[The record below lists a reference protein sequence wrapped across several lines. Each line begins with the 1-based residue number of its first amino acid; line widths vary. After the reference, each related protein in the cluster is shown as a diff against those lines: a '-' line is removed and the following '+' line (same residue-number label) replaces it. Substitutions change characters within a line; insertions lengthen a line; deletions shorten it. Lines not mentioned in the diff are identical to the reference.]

1 MTGDISYKTHILVGV
16 RPSGMTVLAD
26 WPYVPKQSEVQRE
39 IEKGRN
45 GYVTYVLCTPTS
57 IMPAIM
63 PASGDGVPKSGKS
76 SWAGVRSRSVRH
88 QSPRRLVHFDLP
100 SLFLPHR
107 IRWLR

>member
-1 MTGDISYKTHILVGV
+1 MTSDISYKTHILVGV

-57 IMPAIM
+57 IMPA
-63 PASGDGVPKSGKS
+63 SGDGVPKSGS
-76 SWAGVRSRSVRH
+76 SGSG
-88 QSPRRLVHFDLP
+88 RRG
-100 SLFLPHR
+100 
-107 IRWLR
+107 